1 MRIPPLMCAEKD
13 LKHLKEILA
22 LKSLFEPAM
31 LELKRGK
38 LNHILSRIGEENL
51 VDKIDP

>member
-1 MRIPPLMCAEKD
+1 MSAQED
-13 LKHLKEILA
+13 LKHLKEILT

-51 VDKIDP
+51 V